1 MELEEPGG
9 DERESATQSLLECY
23 LQEIG
28 KVPLLSEKE
37 ERELARR
44 VRAGD
49 VEAKERFI
57 AANLRLV
64 VSIARHYSSY
74 GLPLLDLIQEG
85 NMGLLRAVERFQPE
99 RGYKF
104 STYATWW
111 IRQAI
116 VRALAEQGR
125 TIRLPEHVIELILKI
140 NEVEEGFLHDHGRR
154 PRLEE
159 LAKALDLPPEK
170 IRQAKEA
177 AAYPLSLEAPVGE
190 REGETLGDLLGV
202 EGLSPPE
209 EIAEELA
216 MNELEE
222 SLQELPERERQILE
236 LRYGLKGKKELTLEE
251 IGRLLGISRERVRQL
266 EAQAL
271 QRLRD
276 PLVRQRLSYLWR
288 HD

>member
-1 MELEEPGG
+1 MELDERGG
-9 DERESATQSLLECY
+9 DERQSAAQSLLERY

-28 KVPLLSEKE
+28 KVPLLSEE
-37 ERELARR
+37 EEQRLARR

-49 VEAKERFI
+49 GEAKERFI

-64 VSIARHYSSY
+64 VSIARHYTSY

-85 NMGLLRAVERFQPE
+85 NVGLLRAVERFKPE
-99 RGYKF
+99 KGYKF

-140 NEVEEGFLHDHGRR
+140 NEAEEEFLHDRGHR
-154 PRLEE
+154 PTLEE
-159 LAKALDLPPEK
+159 LAERLDLPREK
-170 IRQAKEA
+170 VRQAKEA
-177 AAYPLSLEAPVGE
+177 AAHPLSLEAPIGE
-190 REGETLGDLLGV
+190 REEETLGDLLGA

-209 EIAEELA
+209 EIARELVLS
-216 MNELEE
+216 ELEE
-222 SLQELPERERQILE
+222 SLQELPEREREILE
-236 LRYGLKGKKELTLEE
+236 LRYGLRGRDALTLEE
-251 IGRLLGISRERVRQL
+251 IGKLLGISRERVRQL

-276 PLVRQRLSYLWR
+276 PLILQRLSYLWR

>member
-1 MELEEPGG
+1 MEVEEPGG
-9 DERESATQSLLECY
+9 DERESAAQSPLERY

-28 KVPLLSEKE
+28 KVPLLSEE
-37 ERELARR
+37 EEQKLAQR

-49 VEAKERFI
+49 AKAKEQFV

-64 VSIARHYSSY
+64 VSIARHYTSY

-85 NMGLLRAVERFQPE
+85 NVGLLRAVERFRPE
-99 RGYKF
+99 KGYKF

-111 IRQAI
+111 IKQAI

-125 TIRLPEHVIELILKI
+125 TIRLPEHIIELILKI
-140 NEVEEGFLHDHGRR
+140 NAAEEEFLHDRGRR
-154 PRLEE
+154 PTLEE
-159 LAKALDLPPEK
+159 LAKRLDLPLEK
-170 IRQAKEA
+170 VRQAKEA
-177 AAYPLSLEAPVGE
+177 AAHPLSLEAPIGE
-190 REGETLGDLLGV
+190 REEETLGDLLGA

-209 EIAEELA
+209 EIARELVL
-216 MNELEE
+216 NELEE
-222 SLQELPERERQILE
+222 SLQELPEREREILE
-236 LRYGLKGKKELTLEE
+236 LRYGLRGRDALTLEE
-251 IGRLLGISRERVRQL
+251 IGKLLGISRERVRQL

-276 PLVRQRLSYLWR
+276 PLIRQRLRYLWH